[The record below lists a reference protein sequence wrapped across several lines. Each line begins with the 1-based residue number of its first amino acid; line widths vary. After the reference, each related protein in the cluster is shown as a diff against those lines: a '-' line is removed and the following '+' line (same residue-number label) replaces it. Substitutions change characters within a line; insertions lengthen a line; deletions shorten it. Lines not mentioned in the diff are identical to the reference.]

1 MSSNWSRLGFCRK
14 HPGIISKGM
23 VPLNVSGLR
32 MKKKQSPSFSVSTAL
47 AGLVMA
53 YQTSSQRSLPP
64 SYSVASGNDELLF
77 IRPSQLNVCMFVE
90 TITRRNAGQGL
101 DRDTMQCSWSPR
113 GESTIAFA
121 FQIGRA

>member
-1 MSSNWSRLGFCRK
+1 MPDVL
-14 HPGIISKGM
+14 
-23 VPLNVSGLR
+23 
-32 MKKKQSPSFSVSTAL
+32 PSFHSNYFQTCAL
-47 AGLVMA
+47 PITTLFRSGLVMA

-121 FQIGRA
+121 C